1 MSTKA
6 TLHELIDRLDEER
19 EPATLLLLR
28 RLVEPAAG
36 EGGVSADETPTGS
49 PPILS
54 GRAFREQRPKT
65 WQELV
70 AEQGV
75 RPIPFDELLGSGGPD
90 DESVDDMIA
99 TIRSWRREG
108 GRA

>member
-6 TLHELIDRLDEER
+6 ALHELVDRLDEER
-19 EPATLLLLR
+19 ESAALLLLR

-36 EGGVSADETPTGS
+36 EGGFRVDETPTES

-65 WQELV
+65 WQEL
-70 AEQGV
+70 ATEQGV

-90 DESVDDMIA
+90 DESVDEMIA

-108 GRA
+108 GHA